1 MKLLA
6 SVIGVVALL
15 ALCAG
20 AWLGHRTMVFANGP
34 DYALDH
40 DAAGDGSGG
49 GIFAPAWLLV
59 GLGVFL
65 ARFAWKLW
73 RA

>member
-1 MKLLA
+1 MKLFA
-6 SVIGVVALL
+6 SFVGIVALL
-15 ALCAG
+15 ALGAG
-20 AWLGHRTMVFANGP
+20 AWLGHRTMAFATGP
-34 DYALDH
+34 DYALGH

-59 GLGVFL
+59 GLGAFL
-65 ARFAWKLW
+65 ARFACKLW